1 MNLDIIGAIG
11 ILVLVLTFF
20 SAMPVGF
27 AMALWGIIGFTYVV
41 SLEGGLNIIATDL
54 FNTFNSYTL
63 TVVPMFVLMGSIAF
77 YSGMS
82 ERLFNAAYRWIGH
95 VRGGLAMATIA
106 ACAGFGAMCGSTNAS
121 AAAMGK
127 VCLPEMQK
135 YNYAASVATG
145 TVAAGGSLG
154 ILIPPSTIFII
165 YGVIVGES
173 IGKLFIAGILPGIV
187 LACLWMLTIYVECF
201 MNPNLCP
208 VAEKASFGA
217 KLASLKGIIELSI
230 LSLLI
235 MGGLFVGIFTPTEAG
250 AIGAGGAL
258 VIALVRKK
266 LSWHSFVAALDDSAR
281 LTCMILI
288 IVGGATIFSH
298 FLTVTQM
305 PYNIATWVGKLGLSP
320 FMTMCLI
327 IFIYFVAGCFLEIL
341 PVIILTIP
349 IFHPIVVKMGFDPIW
364 FGVIIVLIT
373 QMGVITPPVGVNVY
387 VVKGIAQ
394 DVPIGTIFR
403 GAMPFLIGLVLLCLI
418 LIFFPG
424 LPYFCRGSWG
434 KMWFV
439 GKINGGFKKSGL
451 SKY

>member
-1 MNLDIIGAIG
+1 
-11 ILVLVLTFF
+11 
-20 SAMPVGF
+20 
-27 AMALWGIIGFTYVV
+27 
-41 SLEGGLNIIATDL
+41 
-54 FNTFNSYTL
+54 
-63 TVVPMFVLMGSIAF
+63 
-77 YSGMS
+77 MS
-82 ERLFNAAYRWIGH
+82 ERLYNGAYKWIGH

-127 VCLPEMQK
+127 VCLPEMRK

-187 LACLWMLTIYVECF
+187 LACLWILTIHIQCLV
-201 MNPNLCP
+201 NPNLCP
-208 VAEKASFGA
+208 VGERSSFRA
-217 KLASLKGIIELSI
+217 KIASLKGIIELSI

-235 MGGLFVGIFTPTEAG
+235 MGGLFLGIFTPTEAG

-266 LSWHSFVAALDDSAR
+266 LSWQGFVAALNDTAR
-281 LTCMILI
+281 LTCMILF
-288 IVGGATIFSH
+288 IVAGATMFSH

-305 PYNIATWVGKLGLSP
+305 PYNIAAWVGKLGLSP
-320 FMTMCLI
+320 FMTIWLI
-327 IFIYFVAGCFLEIL
+327 ILIYFVAGCFLEIL

-349 IFHPIVVKMGFDPIW
+349 IFHPIVVKMGFDSIW

-387 VVKGIAQ
+387 VVKGIAP
-394 DVPIGTIFR
+394 DVPIGMIFR
-403 GAMPFLIGLVLLCLI
+403 GATPFLIGLVLLCLI

-424 LPYFCRGSWG
+424 LATFLPRLMG
-434 KMWFV
+434 
-439 GKINGGFKKSGL
+439 
-451 SKY
+451 